1 MGIIGPPLVDT
12 SMEPLTERQEQILDF
27 IVREYIDT
35 ATPVGSRTIVER
47 RALGV
52 SPATVRAEMAQLE
65 QLGYLTHPYTSAG
78 RTPTASGYRYFV
90 EFLMRETT
98 LPVSERRLIEHQF
111 HQVDRDLEQWIR
123 LAGAVL
129 TSRSHTASLV
139 TAPRTRRSRFNRVE
153 LVRLSEANILLLLL
167 LRDGTMQRR
176 IVGLRTDEV
185 SGTLQS
191 MADELNVQLL
201 DMTSTEIQTRSSQL
215 SATSSLLAGQVVEL
229 MKVADL
235 EHDLELHRYGFANIL
250 RQPEFTEAR
259 QLEKVVGILE
269 EPGHLESILAEVA
282 LTHSGVQVII
292 GGEGRWPQMSDFSL
306 VIARYGAAWRTTGV
320 IGLMGP
326 IRMPYG
332 RNVPMVSYVA
342 DLMSRLLRETYA

>member
-1 MGIIGPPLVDT
+1 
-12 SMEPLTERQEQILDF
+12 MEPLSKRQERILDF
-27 IVREYIDT
+27 IIREYIDT
-35 ATPVGSRTIVER
+35 ATPVGSKTIVER
-47 RALGV
+47 MALGV

-65 QLGYLTHPYTSAG
+65 QLGYLTHPHTSAG

-111 HQVDRDLEQWIR
+111 HQVDRDLEQWIG

-129 TSRSHTASLV
+129 TSRSNTASLV
-139 TAPRTRRSRFNRVE
+139 TAPRSRRPRFQLAE
-153 LVRLSEANILLLLL
+153 LIRLSEANVLLLVL
-167 LRDGTMQRR
+167 LRDGTMHRR
-176 IVGLRTDEV
+176 IVGLRSEDV
-185 SGTLQS
+185 SETLQS
-191 MADELNVQLL
+191 VADELNIQLL
-201 DMTSTEIQTRSSQL
+201 DLSSTEIQARSPQL
-215 SATSSLLAGQVVEL
+215 SATGSLLAGQIVEL
-229 MKVADL
+229 MKTADL

-259 QLEKVVGILE
+259 QMEKVVGILE
-269 EPGHLESILAEVA
+269 EPGHLESILAEIA
-282 LTHSGVQVII
+282 LSHSGVQVII
-292 GGEGRWPQMSDFSL
+292 GGEGRWPQMSEFSL

-342 DLMSRLLRETYA
+342 ALMSRLLRETYV